1 MIRIYVI
8 ILINLFLTSCIDLI
22 TEEEYYESIHLKQTG
37 WLDFYEN
44 TISENIQLGENITFQ
59 VWFSGQELSGL
70 EAPCILNINDD
81 TWSLAI
87 YRNPNV
93 NNRISIYINQELI
106 NELEIDNID
115 LNNGDNFYL
124 LSVIIDEQD
133 LSIYL
138 NDSLILQ
145 DTVDNNN
152 NPTMIVGA
160 QKINNSISNL
170 WYGYIDEVRLWDT
183 ALADSIINFHNEYKY
198 KVSSSYDDDY
208 LDQLIGLWDFR
219 INTIGDSPSNTF
231 QDINEHDT
239 YTIIYNLG
247 ITSSELSTN
256 GR

>member
-1 MIRIYVI
+1 MIKIYII

-22 TEEEYYESIHLKQTG
+22 TEEEYYESVHLKQTG

-44 TISENIQLGENITFQ
+44 SIEQNIQLEENFTFQ
-59 VWFSGQELSGL
+59 IWFSGQELSGL

-81 TWSLAI
+81 TWNLAI

-93 NNRISIYINQELI
+93 SNRIAIYMDQELI
-106 NELEIDNID
+106 NELEIESMD
-115 LNNGDNFYL
+115 LDNGDNFYL

-133 LSIYL
+133 INIYL
-138 NDSLILQ
+138 NDSLISQ
-145 DTVDNNN
+145 GTINNTS

-160 QKINNSISNL
+160 QKIDNSISNL
-170 WYGYIDEVRLWDT
+170 WYGYIDEIRLWDE
-183 ALADSIINFHNEYKY
+183 ALADSVINFHNQYKY

-208 LDQLIGLWDFR
+208 LDALIGLWDFK

-231 QDINEHDT
+231 QDVNEHNT

-247 ITSSELSTN
+247 TTSSELSTN